1 MKRPLVAALLV
12 LTSIP
17 LLIGVAAM
25 PRHGDPDAPV
35 HTHVSARY
43 LEQGKEEAGAPNIV
57 TGVLLNYRGLDTAG
71 EVTVIFTA
79 LVAALAVLIAHPR
92 KEEDVPGQAVPE
104 GPAATAGDDTPA
116 PPEVSMVV
124 SFVVRLLAP
133 FTAIYAIYVILNGHV
148 TPGGGFQGGA
158 ILGGLF
164 IALTIVL
171 GESRTTTLLPRRGAP
186 WMQAAAVLS
195 FAVIGALGAGMTGYF
210 LGYPAE
216 ASLHLVTE
224 LMMVV
229 IEIGIGLGG
238 AAIFAT
244 IFLQMEE
251 E

>member
-1 MKRPLVAALLV
+1 MKKALVAALLV
-12 LTSIP
+12 LTAIP
-17 LLIGVAAM
+17 LLIGVASM
-25 PRHGDPDAPV
+25 PPHGDPDTPM

-43 LEQGKEEAGAPNIV
+43 IERGEEEAGAANIV
-57 TGVLLNYRGLDTAG
+57 TAVILNYRGLDTAG
-71 EVTVIFTA
+71 EVTVIFAA
-79 LVAALAVLIAHPR
+79 LAACLAVLI
-92 KEEDVPGQAVPE
+92 GF
-104 GPAATAGDDTPA
+104 PA
-116 PPEVSMVV
+116 PPRSDGEGATAAPAPLSPVV

-133 FTAIYAIYVILNGHV
+133 FIVLFSVYVILNGHV

-171 GESRTTTLLPRRGAP
+171 GERRTRALLPRRGAP
-186 WMQAAAVLS
+186 WMRGAALLAFVAVG
-195 FAVIGALGAGMTGYF
+195 ILGAALTGYF
-210 LGYPAE
+210 LGYPAK
-216 ASLHLVTE
+216 SQHLATE
-224 LMMVV
+224 LMMLV

>member
-1 MKRPLVAALLV
+1 MKKALVAALLV
-12 LTSIP
+12 LTAIP
-17 LLIGVAAM
+17 LLIGVASM
-25 PRHGDPDAPV
+25 PPHGDPDTPM

-43 LEQGKEEAGAPNIV
+43 IEQGEKEAGAANIV
-57 TGVLLNYRGLDTAG
+57 TAVILNYRGLDTAG

-79 LVAALAVLIAHPR
+79 LAACLAVLISFPASP
-92 KEEDVPGQAVPE
+92 KDDGE
-104 GPAATAGDDTPA
+104 GAPAAPA
-116 PPEVSMVV
+116 SLSPVV

-133 FTAIYAIYVILNGHV
+133 FIVLFSVYVILSGHV

-171 GESRTTTLLPRRGAP
+171 GEGRTRALLPRRGAP
-186 WMQAAAVLS
+186 WMRGAALLAFVAVG
-195 FAVIGALGAGMTGYF
+195 ILGAALTGYF

-216 ASLHLVTE
+216 SQHLVTE
-224 LMMVV
+224 LMLLV

-244 IFLQMEE
+244 LFLQMEE

>member
-1 MKRPLVAALLV
+1 VKQALVAALLV
-12 LTSIP
+12 ITAIP

-25 PRHGDPDAPV
+25 PPHGDPNNPM

-43 LEQGKEEAGAPNIV
+43 IEQGKEEAGAANIV
-57 TGVLLNYRGLDTAG
+57 TAVILNYRGLDTAG

-79 LVAALAVLIAHPR
+79 LAAALAILISLPSPP
-92 KEEDVPGQAVPE
+92 KDDDQA
-104 GPAATAGDDTPA
+104 GPTA
-116 PPEVSMVV
+116 PPSPSPVV

-133 FTAIYAIYVILNGHV
+133 FIALFAVYVILNGHL

-171 GESRTTTLLPRRGAP
+171 GESRTRALLPRRAAP
-186 WMQAAAVLS
+186 WMWGAAVLA
-195 FAVIGALGAGMTGYF
+195 FVAVGILGAALTGYF

-216 ASLHLVTE
+216 SQHLLTE
-224 LMMVV
+224 LMMVT

>member
-1 MKRPLVAALLV
+1 VKQALVAALVV
-12 LTSIP
+12 LTAIP

-25 PRHGDPDAPV
+25 PPHGDPNTPM

-43 LEQGKEEAGAPNIV
+43 IEQGEEEAGAANIV
-57 TGVLLNYRGLDTAG
+57 TAVILNYRGLDTAG

-79 LVAALAVLIAHPR
+79 LAAALAVLISFPSPP
-92 KEEDVPGQAVPE
+92 KDDEQA
-104 GPAATAGDDTPA
+104 GPTA
-116 PPEVSMVV
+116 PPSLSPVV

-133 FTAIYAIYVILNGHV
+133 FIALFAVYVILNGHLS
-148 TPGGGFQGGA
+148 PGGGFQGGA

-171 GESRTTTLLPRRGAP
+171 GESRTRALLPRRAAP
-186 WMQAAAVLS
+186 WMWGAAVLA
-195 FAVIGALGAGMTGYF
+195 FVAVGILGATLTGYF

-216 ASLHLVTE
+216 SQHLLTE
-224 LMMVV
+224 LMMVA

>member
-1 MKRPLVAALLV
+1 VKQALVAALVV
-12 LTSIP
+12 LTAIP

-25 PRHGDPDAPV
+25 PPHGDPNTPM

-43 LEQGKEEAGAPNIV
+43 IEQGEEEAGAANIV
-57 TGVLLNYRGLDTAG
+57 TAVILNYRGLDTAG

-79 LVAALAVLIAHPR
+79 LAAALAVLIGFPSPP
-92 KEEDVPGQAVPE
+92 KDDEQAE
-104 GPAATAGDDTPA
+104 STA
-116 PPEVSMVV
+116 PPSLSPVV
-124 SFVVRLLAP
+124 SFVVRLIAP
-133 FTAIYAIYVILNGHV
+133 FIALFAVYVILNGHV
-148 TPGGGFQGGA
+148 SPGGGFQGGA

-171 GESRTTTLLPRRGAP
+171 GENRTRALLPRRAVP
-186 WMQAAAVLS
+186 WMWGAALFAFVAVG
-195 FAVIGALGAGMTGYF
+195 ILGATLTGYF

-216 ASLHLVTE
+216 SQHLLTE
-224 LMMVV
+224 LMMLV

>member
-1 MKRPLVAALLV
+1 VKKALVAALLV
-12 LTSIP
+12 LTAIP
-17 LLIGVAAM
+17 LLIGVASM
-25 PRHGDPDAPV
+25 PPHGDPDAPM

-43 LEQGKEEAGAPNIV
+43 IEQGEEEAGAANIV
-57 TGVLLNYRGLDTAG
+57 TAVILNYRGLDTAG

-79 LVAALAVLIAHPR
+79 LAAALAVLI
-92 KEEDVPGQAVPE
+92 GF
-104 GPAATAGDDTPA
+104 PA
-116 PPEVSMVV
+116 PPKDNDGVPAAPAPLSPVV

-133 FTAIYAIYVILNGHV
+133 FIVLFSVYVILNGHV

-171 GESRTTTLLPRRGAP
+171 GEGRTRVLLPRRGAP
-186 WMQAAAVLS
+186 WMQGAALLAFVAVGIL
-195 FAVIGALGAGMTGYF
+195 GTALTGYF

-216 ASLHLVTE
+216 SQHLVTE
-224 LMMVV
+224 LMMLV
-229 IEIGIGLGG
+229 IEVGIGLGG

>member
-1 MKRPLVAALLV
+1 VKQALVAALLV
-12 LTSIP
+12 ITAIP

-25 PRHGDPDAPV
+25 PPHGDPNNPM

-43 LEQGKEEAGAPNIV
+43 IEQGKEEAGAANIV
-57 TGVLLNYRGLDTAG
+57 TAVILNYRGLDTAG

-79 LVAALAVLIAHPR
+79 LAAALAVLISLPSPP
-92 KEEDVPGQAVPE
+92 KDDDQA
-104 GPAATAGDDTPA
+104 GPTA
-116 PPEVSMVV
+116 PPSPSPVV

-133 FTAIYAIYVILNGHV
+133 FIALFAVYVILNGHL

-171 GESRTTTLLPRRGAP
+171 GESRTRALLPRRAAP
-186 WMQAAAVLS
+186 WMWGAAVLA
-195 FAVIGALGAGMTGYF
+195 FVAVGILGAALTGYF

-216 ASLHLVTE
+216 SQHLLTE
-224 LMMVV
+224 LMMVT

>member
-1 MKRPLVAALLV
+1 MKKALVAALLV
-12 LTSIP
+12 VTAIP

-25 PRHGDPDAPV
+25 PPHGDPDTPL

-43 LEQGKEEAGAPNIV
+43 LEQGKEEAGAANIV
-57 TGVLLNYRGLDTAG
+57 TAVILNYRALDTAG

-79 LVAALAVLIAHPR
+79 LVACLAVLISFPALP
-92 KEEDVPGQAVPE
+92 KDGGEGVPV
-104 GPAATAGDDTPA
+104 TPA
-116 PPEVSMVV
+116 PLSPVV

-133 FTAIYAIYVILNGHV
+133 FIALFSVYVIFHGHV

-164 IALTIVL
+164 IALTMVL
-171 GESRTTTLLPRRGAP
+171 GEGRTRALLPRHGAP
-186 WMQAAAVLS
+186 WMQGAAVLA
-195 FAVIGALGAGMTGYF
+195 FVAVGILGTALTGYF

-216 ASLHLVTE
+216 SQHLVTE
-224 LMMVV
+224 LMLLV
-229 IEIGIGLGG
+229 IEVGIGLGG

-244 IFLQMEE
+244 LFLQMEE